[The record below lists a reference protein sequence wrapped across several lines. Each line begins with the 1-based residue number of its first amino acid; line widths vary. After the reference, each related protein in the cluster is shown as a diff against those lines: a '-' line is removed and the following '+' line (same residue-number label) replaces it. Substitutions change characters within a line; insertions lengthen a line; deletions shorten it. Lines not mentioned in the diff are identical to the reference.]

1 MIELNSKIKNALIKI
16 GFIERYEELS
26 NKFNDKRTPSSN
38 RLAYIDSEE
47 VMETIQDLGYS
58 PVFDVKEKF
67 YKIKEEQIGKITLEV
82 HIILRYGMVDLVWI
96 VRENGELLLGAPWGT
111 YSRRLIDNNYRIK
124 KPIIGTSSG
133 ECLLH
138 YYTHKKIHTGADR
151 PDPSGCP
158 GHRCSSHR
166 SRLP

>member
-26 NKFNDKRTPSSN
+26 NKFNAKRTPSSN

-58 PVFDVKEKF
+58 PVLDVKEKF

-96 VRENGELLLGAPWGT
+96 VRENGE
-111 YSRRLIDNNYRIK
+111 
-124 KPIIGTSSG
+124 
-133 ECLLH
+133 
-138 YYTHKKIHTGADR
+138 
-151 PDPSGCP
+151 
-158 GHRCSSHR
+158 
-166 SRLP
+166 